1 MTHGMVW
8 HTFLLT
14 VQCITVN
21 AGTKNVAKELRKIC
35 AGSVRARDKTW
46 FTELSDKGTL
56 S

>member
-1 MTHGMVW
+1 M
-8 HTFLLT
+8 
-14 VQCITVN
+14 
-21 AGTKNVAKELRKIC
+21 AKELRKIC